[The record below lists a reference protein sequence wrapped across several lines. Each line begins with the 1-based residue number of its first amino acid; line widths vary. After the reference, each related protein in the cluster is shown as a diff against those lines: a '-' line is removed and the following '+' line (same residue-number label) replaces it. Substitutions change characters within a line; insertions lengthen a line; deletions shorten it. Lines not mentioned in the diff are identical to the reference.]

1 MKKTILLLVAGAFMF
16 ALMGVAF
23 AENLDGKSQVAKTAA
38 VKKVVTHRIITVT
51 VEPAASGTMLKAQA
65 EPHHMGVFARKSMKS
80 MDAAKAPEALP
91 SRTNLAE
98 KKAAKSMHA
107 RASLKKPLVSA
118 RHLAK
123 SDAT

>member
-23 AENLDGKSQVAKTAA
+23 ADPTERPLKKA
-38 VKKVVTHRIITVT
+38 VYKEKVTTHRIITVT

-80 MDAAKAPEALP
+80 MDVAKAPEALP